1 MPAEHSASAMD
12 SDATGIAE
20 TKTLLLFVS
29 LRAEAAAPLSSV
41 PTPSKHFKILVCRL
55 CSF

>member
-29 LRAEAAAPLSSV
+29 LRAEAAAPL
-41 PTPSKHFKILVCRL
+41 
-55 CSF
+55 